1 MTDREELTH
10 LMNTMT
16 PHRSQFET
24 VGIIGKYGDSDVS
37 DTIELVLQV
46 INELGCR
53 ALLDKDT
60 TESYFSGKTSHE
72 IVARDDLVRQSD
84 LVVAVGGDGS
94 FLASGRSV
102 LVQNKPI
109 TGVNMGRLGFLT
121 DISPN
126 EVSSVLHE
134 VLTGKY
140 HHEARTVLSAQIIRH
155 NEVISEHVG
164 INDVVIHKRS
174 VARMVELDV
183 YLNNRFLSSY
193 HADGLIVSSPTGST
207 AYALSS
213 GGPILQGNLEV
224 LTLVPI
230 CPHTLTQRPIVID
243 ANTQQRI
250 EVTKRNDNNL
260 QVSVDGQE
268 EVPLQAG
275 DAVLITRHSKKLNI
289 YHPCDYDHLQRLR
302 KKLGWGRTPTDKMC

>member
-1 MTDREELTH
+1 MKQQTANNPFKTI
-10 LMNTMT
+10 
-16 PHRSQFET
+16 
-24 VGIIGKYGDSDVS
+24 GIIGKYGAHDVS
-37 DTIELVLQV
+37 ETIALVLAV
-46 INELGCR
+46 IRRLNMT
-53 ALLDKDT
+53 ALIDET
-60 TESYFSGKTSHE
+60 TTHGSFSTQTE
-72 IVARDDLVRQSD
+72 YAVVDRETLVEQADLVI
-84 LVVAVGGDGS
+84 AVGGDGS

-102 LVQNKPI
+102 IAAGKPI

-126 EVSSVLHE
+126 EISTALYD

-140 HHEARTVLSAQIIRH
+140 QHEARTILAAKVIRGEQIIAQH
-155 NEVISEHVG
+155 IG

-183 YLNNRFLSSY
+183 YLDNHFLSSY

-213 GGPILQGNLEV
+213 GGPILQGNLEA

-243 ANTQQRI
+243 ANTEQRI
-250 EVTKRNDNNL
+250 EISENNDDNL
-260 QVSVDGQE
+260 QVSIDGQIE
-268 EVPLQAG
+268 IPLQSN
-275 DAVLITRHSKKLNI
+275 DAVLITRHHQKLHI
-289 YHPCDYDHLQRLR
+289 YHPCDYNPLQRLR
-302 KKLGWGRTPTDKMC
+302 KKLGWGSAPTQ

>member
-1 MTDREELTH
+1 MIPEL
-10 LMNTMT
+10 
-16 PHRSQFET
+16 PSSSFPT
-24 VGIIGKYGDSDVS
+24 VGIIGKCGDDDISDS
-37 DTIELVLQV
+37 ITLILQV
-46 INELGCR
+46 IDKLRCHALIDKETIGDFFIDKAAHRTVERAELLQC
-53 ALLDKDT
+53 A
-60 TESYFSGKTSHE
+60 
-72 IVARDDLVRQSD
+72 DLI
-84 LVVAVGGDGS
+84 VAVGGDGS
-94 FLASGRSV
+94 FLASGRSA
-102 LVQNKPI
+102 LEAGKPI

-126 EVSSVLHE
+126 EINSVLYE

-140 HHEARTVLSAQIIRH
+140 THEARTVLRCQVMRKGK
-155 NEVISEHVG
+155 VIADNVG
-164 INDVVIHKRS
+164 INDVVIHKRI

-183 YLNNRFLSSY
+183 YLDNRFLSSY

-250 EVTKRNDNNL
+250 EINQHSGGNIQL
-260 QVSVDGQE
+260 SIDGQSE
-268 EVPLQAG
+268 MPLHVG
-275 DAVLITRHSKKLNI
+275 DSVLITRHNKKLDV
-289 YHPCDYDHLQRLR
+289 YHPCDYDQLRRLR
-302 KKLGWGRTPTDKMC
+302 HKLGWGSSPSSD

>member
-1 MTDREELTH
+1 MSLLR
-10 LMNTMT
+10 NNC
-16 PHRSQFET
+16 QFET
-24 VGIIGKYGDSDVS
+24 IGIIGKYGDNDVS
-37 DTIELVLQV
+37 ETIALVLQV
-46 INELGCR
+46 IDEL
-53 ALLDKDT
+53 
-60 TESYFSGKTSHE
+60 SGKALIDRNTTHDVFCGKTHHPTVDRE
-72 IVARDDLVRQSD
+72 TLVGQSD
-84 LVVAVGGDGS
+84 LIIAVGGDGS
-94 FLASGRSV
+94 FLASGRSAIE
-102 LVQNKPI
+102 LGKPI

-126 EVSSVLHE
+126 EIHAILHE

-140 HHEARTVLSAQIIRH
+140 LHEARTVLHSTVIRQGK
-155 NEVISEHVG
+155 VIAKHIG

-213 GGPILQGNLEV
+213 GGPIVQANLEALV
-224 LTLVPI
+224 LVPI

-243 ANTQQRI
+243 ANTEQRI
-250 EVTKRNDNNL
+250 EITEKSDHNI
-260 QVSVDGQE
+260 QVSIDGQE
-268 EVPLQAG
+268 EVRLKAG
-275 DAVLITRHSKKLNI
+275 DTVLISQYHKKLNI

-302 KKLGWGRTPTDKMC
+302 KKLGWGSNSTDRH

>member
-1 MTDREELTH
+1 MQLEKPTCQF
-10 LMNTMT
+10 NTI
-16 PHRSQFET
+16 
-24 VGIIGKYGDSDVS
+24 GIIGKYGDQDVS
-37 DTIELVLQV
+37 DTIRLVLKV
-46 INELGCR
+46 IDTLNAK
-53 ALLDKDT
+53 ALIDEST
-60 TESYFSGKTSHE
+60 THGHFQGKSPHPTVSRE
-72 IVARDDLVRQSD
+72 TLVSQADLI
-84 LVVAVGGDGS
+84 VAVGGDGS
-94 FLASGRSV
+94 FLASGRSAI
-102 LVQNKPI
+102 QANKPI

-126 EVSSVLHE
+126 EISSVLHE

-140 HHEARTVLSAQIIRH
+140 HQEERTVLSAKVVRNKQIVAQHI
-155 NEVISEHVG
+155 G
-164 INDVVIHKRS
+164 INDIVIHKRS

-213 GGPILQGNLEV
+213 GGPILQGNLEA

-243 ANTQQRI
+243 ANTEQRI
-250 EVTKRNDNNL
+250 EISPKSDNNI
-260 QVSVDGQE
+260 QMSVDGQE
-268 EVPLQAG
+268 EVHLVAG
-275 DAVLITRHSKKLNI
+275 DAVLITRHNQKLNI

-302 KKLGWGRTPTDKMC
+302 KKLGWGSAPTKY